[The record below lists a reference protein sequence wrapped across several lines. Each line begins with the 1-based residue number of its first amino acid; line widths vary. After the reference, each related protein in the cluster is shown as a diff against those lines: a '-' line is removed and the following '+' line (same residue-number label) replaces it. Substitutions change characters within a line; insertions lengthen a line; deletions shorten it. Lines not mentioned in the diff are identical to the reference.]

1 MRASILKLATKISI
15 ECGTYTGVTPNDPEY
30 KILDPVITDE
40 MAEIAMGLKV
50 RKYVTAE
57 QVAKKVKKPLGRVKE
72 VLDELTQIGVCRCNF
87 KDGEDK
93 YFLPIWVPGIMEMM
107 VGNKELCERYP
118 VIAECFEEYTRRRIA
133 PLAPFIP
140 VGQGM
145 MRVIPVEMAIQ
156 NDAHRGTYEE
166 IHQIVDNSWA
176 IAVTDCS
183 CRRTRRLMGEGCG
196 HLEKDVCIFF
206 NESAEYHIRTG
217 HGRKIDRDECYE
229 ILKRCEENG
238 LVHEISNLDAPNGA
252 AAICNCCGCSCFSL
266 RIAEYLK
273 TPDVIRSNYVAE
285 VDASKCVAC
294 GLCVENCNL
303 GALKLGQKLCATPS
317 RPPEHKTPH
326 DKLLWFG
333 EDNYDKY
340 YRTNRGYT
348 AEGGTAPCKTRC
360 PAHIP
365 VQGYIKLAS
374 QGRFDEALELIRR
387 ENPFPAV
394 CGRVCPRFCEEACS
408 RGDVDAPVAI
418 DEVKKFLAQ
427 RELDPA
433 TRVIPKM
440 LNTTGKPFT
449 NRIAVVGSGP
459 AGLSC
464 AYYLALQGYPVTVF
478 EKQKTVGGMLTN
490 GIPSFRLEKDVV
502 AAEIDILREI
512 GVEFK
517 TGVEV
522 GKDVTLDELRR
533 EGYQAFFLAIG
544 AWKAIPLGIP
554 GESYRGVMSGLEL
567 LRRAES
573 PRPPAVSENTVIVG
587 GGNVAIDAARAAL
600 RLGAKNVTVV
610 YRRAREDMPADAEE
624 VAEAE
629 AEGVAFKFLVSPI
642 RIKGSDGK
650 ATELELQVMAQGE
663 ADGAGRRK
671 SVPVEGQTETI
682 PAGTVVAAIGQRV
695 DWGDM
700 LAGSRVQLRR
710 SGAAMA
716 DRVTL
721 QTMEPDIFV
730 GGDALTGPSFVIDA
744 IAEGKEAAISI
755 HRYVQPGQSLT
766 IGRRVKDYMELDKSE
781 ADLAGYDRAP
791 RQHTAEPDHSKA
803 RETFRDL
810 RGTFTAEQVLKET
823 ERCLGCGA
831 TVVDQSACVGC
842 GVCTT
847 KCKFDAIRL
856 VRVTDSSG
864 KAYEKLMPESGK
876 NLARR
881 VKEIA
886 VKRVARPRS
895 K

>member
-1 MRASILKLATKISI
+1 MRPAILKLATKISL

-30 KILDPVITDE
+30 KILEPVITDE

-50 RKYVTAE
+50 RKYVSAAE
-57 QVAKKVKKPLGRVKE
+57 VAKKVKKPLERVTE
-72 VLDELTQIGVCRCNF
+72 VLYELTQIGLCRVSL

-93 YFLPIWVPGIMEMM
+93 FFLPIWVPGIMEMM
-107 VGNKELCERYP
+107 VGNKEQCERYP

-133 PLAPFIP
+133 PLAPFVP

-145 MRVIPVEMAIQ
+145 MRVIPVEMAIK
-156 NDAHRGTYEE
+156 NDAHRGSYEE
-166 IHQIVDNSWA
+166 IHEIVENSWA

-206 NESAEYHIRTG
+206 NEGAEYHIRTG
-217 HGRKIDRDECYE
+217 HGREIDKAECYE

-238 LVHEISNLDAPNGA
+238 LVHEISNLDPPNGA

-303 GALKLGQKLCATPS
+303 GALKLGQKLCSTPT
-317 RPPEHKTPH
+317 RPPEHDTPH
-326 DKLLWFG
+326 DKFFWFG
-333 EDNYDKY
+333 KDKYDPY

-374 QGRFDEALELIRR
+374 LGKFDEALELIRR

-394 CGRVCPRFCEEACS
+394 CGRVCPRFCEESCS
-408 RGDVDAPVAI
+408 RGEVDAPVAI

-427 RELDPA
+427 RELDPE
-433 TRVIPKM
+433 TRRIPKM
-440 LNTTGKPFT
+440 LNMSGKPFT
-449 NRIAVVGSGP
+449 NRIAVIGSGP
-459 AGLSC
+459 AGMSC
-464 AYYLALQGYPVTVF
+464 AYYLALRGYPVTVF
-478 EKQKTVGGMLTN
+478 EKQKTVGGMLMN

-533 EGYQAFFLAIG
+533 QGYEAFFLGIG
-544 AWKAIPLGIP
+544 ASKASTLNIP
-554 GESYRGVMSGLEL
+554 GEKYRGVMSGLEL

-573 PRPPAVSENTVIVG
+573 ARPPVMSEDTVIVG
-587 GGNVAIDAARAAL
+587 GGNVAIDAARTAL

-610 YRRAREDMPADAEE
+610 YRRGREDMPADPEE

-629 AEGVAFKFLVSPI
+629 SEGVVFKFLASPI

-650 ATELELQVMAQGE
+650 AVEIELQLMAQGE
-663 ADGAGRRK
+663 ADGAGRHK
-671 SVPVEGQTETI
+671 CVPIEGAAETI
-682 PAGTVVAAIGQRV
+682 PAGTVIAAIGQKV

-744 IAEGKEAAISI
+744 IAAGKEAAESI
-755 HRYVQPGQSLT
+755 HRFVQPGQSLT
-766 IGRRVKDYMELDKSE
+766 IGRRVKGYAELDKSE
-781 ADLAGYDRAP
+781 AELTGYDRAP
-791 RQHTAEPDHSKA
+791 RQHTTAPDPEKA
-803 RETFRDL
+803 RATFRDL
-810 RGTFTAEQVLKET
+810 RGTFTAEQVMKET

-847 KCKFDAIRL
+847 KCQFDAIHL

-864 KAYEKLMPESGK
+864 KVYEKLMPESGK
-876 NLARR
+876 NVVRR

-886 VKRVARPRS
+886 VKRVSRPRS

>member
-1 MRASILKLATKISI
+1 MRASILKLATKISL
-15 ECGTYTGVTPNDPEY
+15 ECGTYTGITPNDPEY
-30 KILDPVITDE
+30 KILDPVVTDE

-57 QVAKKVKKPLGRVKE
+57 QVAKKVKKPLERVKE
-72 VLDELTQIGVCRCNF
+72 VLDELAYIGVCRCNL
-87 KDGEDK
+87 KDGVDK

-107 VGNKELCERYP
+107 VGNRELCERYP

-145 MRVIPVEMAIQ
+145 MRVIPVEMAIK
-156 NDAHRGTYEE
+156 NDAHKGTYEE
-166 IHQIVDNSWA
+166 IHEIVENAWC

-206 NESAEYHIRTG
+206 NESGEYQIRAG
-217 HGRKIDRDECYE
+217 HGRKIDKEECYE

-238 LVHEISNLDAPNGA
+238 LVHEISNLDGPNGA
-252 AAICNCCGCSCFSL
+252 TAICNCCGCSCFSL
-266 RIAEYLK
+266 RIAEYFR

-285 VDASKCVAC
+285 VDTSKCVAC

-303 GALKLGQKLCATPS
+303 GALKLGQKLCSTPT
-317 RPPEHKTPH
+317 PAPEHETPH

-333 EDNYDKY
+333 EDNYNKY

-374 QGRFDEALELIRR
+374 QGRFDEALELIRH

-449 NRIAVVGSGP
+449 NRIAVIGSGP

-478 EKQKTVGGMLTN
+478 EKQKTVGGMLMN
-490 GIPSFRLEKDVV
+490 GIPSYRLEKDVV
-502 AAEIDILREI
+502 AAEIDILRAL

-522 GKDVTLDELRR
+522 GKDVTLHGLRR
-533 EGYQAFFLAIG
+533 DGYEAFFLAIG
-544 AWKAIPLGIP
+544 AWKAVPLGIP
-554 GESYRGVMSGLEL
+554 GEKYRGVVSGLDF
-567 LRRAES
+567 LRRAEGQ
-573 PRPPAVSENTVIVG
+573 RPCAVSENTVVVG
-587 GGNVAIDAARAAL
+587 GGNVAIDAARTAL

-629 AEGVAFKFLVSPI
+629 AEGVKFRFLASPV
-642 RIKGSDGK
+642 RIKGTSGK
-650 ATELELQVMAQGE
+650 ASELELQLMERGE
-663 ADGAGRRK
+663 ADGSGRCK
-671 SVPVEGQTETI
+671 SVPIAGAVETI
-682 PAGTVVAAIGQRV
+682 PAGTVIAAIGQRI
-695 DWGDM
+695 DWGDL

-766 IGRRVKDYMELDKSE
+766 IGRRVKDYMEFDRSD
-781 ADLAGYDRAP
+781 ADLTGYDRAP
-791 RQHTAEPDHSKA
+791 RQHTAAPDPAKA
-803 RETFRDL
+803 KATFRDL
-810 RGTFTAEQVLKET
+810 RGTFTSEQVLKET

-847 KCKFDAIRL
+847 KCKFDAIHL
-856 VRVTDSSG
+856 VRVSDEPG
-864 KAYEKLMPESGK
+864 KVYEKLMPESGK
-876 NLARR
+876 NVVRR

-886 VKRVARPRS
+886 VKRISRPHNR
-895 K
+895 

>member
-1 MRASILKLATKISI
+1 MRSSILKLATKISL

-50 RKYVTAE
+50 RKYVSAE
-57 QVAKKVKKPLGRVKE
+57 QVAKKVKKPLERCKE
-72 VLDELTQIGVCRCNF
+72 VLYELADIGLCRVNL

-93 YFLPIWVPGIMEMM
+93 FFLPIWVPGIMEMM

-145 MRVIPVEMAIQ
+145 MRVIPVEMAIK
-156 NDAHRGTYEE
+156 NDTHKGSYEE
-166 IHQIVDNSWA
+166 IHEIVENSWA

-206 NESAEYHIRTG
+206 NEGAEYHIRTG
-217 HGRKIDRDECYE
+217 HGREIDKAECYE

-238 LVHEISNLDAPNGA
+238 LVHEISNLDPPNGA

-285 VDASKCVAC
+285 VDPAKCVAC

-303 GALKLGQKLCATPS
+303 GALKLGQKLCGTPTQ
-317 RPPEHKTPH
+317 PPEHATPH

-374 QGRFDEALELIRR
+374 QGKFDEALELIRK

-408 RGDVDAPVAI
+408 RGGVDAPVAI

-427 RELDPA
+427 RELSPE
-433 TRVIPKM
+433 TRRVPKM
-440 LNTTGKPFT
+440 LNMTGKPFT
-449 NRIAVVGSGP
+449 NKIAVVGSGP
-459 AGLSC
+459 AGMSC
-464 AYYLALQGYPVTVF
+464 AYYLALKGYPVTVF
-478 EKQKTVGGMLTN
+478 EKQKSVGGMLMN

-502 AAEIDILREI
+502 AAEIDILREL

-522 GKDVTLDELRR
+522 GKDVTLAGLRSQ
-533 EGYQAFFLAIG
+533 GYEAFFLAIG
-544 AWKAIPLGIP
+544 ASKAAALNIP
-554 GESYRGVMSGLEL
+554 GEKYRGVISGLDL
-567 LRRAES
+567 LRRAEG
-573 PRPPAVSENTVIVG
+573 PRPPVMNGHTVVIG
-587 GGNVAIDAARAAL
+587 GGNVAIDAARTAL
-600 RLGAKNVTVV
+600 RLGAQDVTVV
-610 YRRAREDMPADAEE
+610 YRRGREDMPADSEE

-629 AEGVAFKFLVSPI
+629 AEGVRFRFLASPL

-650 ATELELQVMAQGE
+650 AVELEVQLMAQGE
-663 ADGAGRRK
+663 ADGAGRHK
-671 SVPVEGQTETI
+671 CVPIEGATELI
-682 PAGTVVAAIGQRV
+682 PAGTVIAAIGQKI
-695 DWGDM
+695 DWGG
-700 LAGSRVQLRR
+700 LLEGSRVQLRR
-710 SGAAMA
+710 SGAAEA

-721 QTMEPDIFV
+721 QTMESDVFV
-730 GGDALTGPSFVIDA
+730 GGDARTGPSFVIDA
-744 IAEGKEAAISI
+744 IAEGKEAAESI
-755 HRYVQPGQSLT
+755 HRFVQPGQSLT
-766 IGRRVKDYMELDKSE
+766 IGRRVKDYAELDRSE
-781 ADLAGYDRAP
+781 ADLSGYDRAP
-791 RQHTAEPDHSKA
+791 REHAAAADPEKA
-803 RETFRDL
+803 RGTFRDL
-810 RGTFTAEQVLKET
+810 RGTFTAEQVLRET

-847 KCKFDAIRL
+847 KCQFDAIRL
-856 VRVTDSSG
+856 VRVTDNSG
-864 KAYEKLMPESGK
+864 KVYEKLMPESGK
-876 NLARR
+876 NVVRR

-886 VKRVARPRS
+886 VKRVSRPRG

>member
-1 MRASILKLATKISI
+1 M
-15 ECGTYTGVTPNDPEY
+15 
-30 KILDPVITDE
+30 
-40 MAEIAMGLKV
+40 
-50 RKYVTAE
+50 
-57 QVAKKVKKPLGRVKE
+57 
-72 VLDELTQIGVCRCNF
+72 LDELTQIGFCRCNF

-145 MRVIPVEMAIQ
+145 MRVIPVEMAIK
-156 NDAHRGTYEE
+156 NDAHKGTYEE
-166 IHQIVDNSWA
+166 IHQIVDNAWE

-206 NESAEYHIRTG
+206 NEGAEYHIRTG

-285 VDASKCVAC
+285 VDADKCVAC

-317 RPPEHKTPH
+317 QAPEHDTPH

-348 AEGGTAPCKTRC
+348 AADGTAPCKTRC

-449 NRIAVVGSGP
+449 NKIAVVGSGP

-478 EKQKTVGGMLTN
+478 EKQKTVGGMLMN
-490 GIPSFRLEKDVV
+490 GIPSYRLEKDVV

-512 GVEFK
+512 GVEFRDRRR
-517 TGVEV
+517 GRQGRHARRAAQGGLRGLLPRHRRVE
-522 GKDVTLDELRR
+522 GRPARHPRR
-533 EGYQAFFLAIG
+533 EVPRRHERPRLPAPRRGSAPARRQREHRHRRRRQRRHRRRPHRAA
-544 AWKAIPLGIP
+544 P
-554 GESYRGVMSGLEL
+554 GREERHRRLPPRARGHA
-567 LRRAES
+567 RR
-573 PRPPAVSENTVIVG
+573 RG
-587 GGNVAIDAARAAL
+587 GGRRGRGRGREVQVPREPAAHQ
-600 RLGAKNVTVV
+600 GQ
-610 YRRAREDMPADAEE
+610 RR
-624 VAEAE
+624 
-629 AEGVAFKFLVSPI
+629 
-642 RIKGSDGK
+642 
-650 ATELELQVMAQGE
+650 Q
-663 ADGAGRRK
+663 GRR
-671 SVPVEGQTETI
+671 
-682 PAGTVVAAIGQRV
+682 R
-695 DWGDM
+695 
-700 LAGSRVQLRR
+700 
-710 SGAAMA
+710 
-716 DRVTL
+716 
-721 QTMEPDIFV
+721 
-730 GGDALTGPSFVIDA
+730 
-744 IAEGKEAAISI
+744 
-755 HRYVQPGQSLT
+755 
-766 IGRRVKDYMELDKSE
+766 
-781 ADLAGYDRAP
+781 
-791 RQHTAEPDHSKA
+791 
-803 RETFRDL
+803 
-810 RGTFTAEQVLKET
+810 
-823 ERCLGCGA
+823 
-831 TVVDQSACVGC
+831 
-842 GVCTT
+842 
-847 KCKFDAIRL
+847 
-856 VRVTDSSG
+856 
-864 KAYEKLMPESGK
+864 
-876 NLARR
+876 
-881 VKEIA
+881 
-886 VKRVARPRS
+886 
-895 K
+895 